1 MKIIYTIFILL
12 AASLISGVRAQDS
25 LQIKKPTLGLHLFY
39 NDFKTAQL
47 INSSSLS
54 NVLKNKLW
62 NKPQNM
68 QGGFGIDY
76 MQGLNKN
83 LDFIGTLNGSWVD
96 YLLPGNTF
104 YGSSNFLLDLNA
116 GVHVKLLSDNH
127 IFSPF
132 LIAKGD
138 YTSYRD
144 LHGFSLAPG
153 AGMQVNMFKEIFVLA
168 TIEYRAA
175 ISHNLSNQLYYS
187 IGIATNI
194 GKKKVKQAKVIIPPK
209 PEPVK
214 QEVVIPAKDFIVS
227 VMDEATGQPLP
238 FAAVTVSGADGKRH
252 YGSTDEYGRVTFS
265 ALNPADYTV
274 SGSLNQINSTVK
286 NIKKENFAGVENQI
300 DIVLTHNDPRFT
312 LAGVVINKTKNLP
325 EGGADV
331 NVTNEQ
337 DRTLVTIQSQA
348 VDGVF
353 RTQLKSGSDFT
364 LVGKK
369 VNYISNIEKISTKG
383 LNRSTTL
390 YVKLELAIEEAKVGQ
405 SIQLNNIY
413 FEVGKANLNTSVSSD
428 LDKLIQFLKDNP
440 DAKLEIQGHTDNK
453 GSASLNN
460 RLSQSRANSVVE
472 YLTKNGIDANR
483 LIAKGYG
490 SSLPFADNTT
500 SEGRAKNRRVVMKV
514 LQ

>member
-1 MKIIYTIFILL
+1 MKIIYTICILL
-12 AASLISGVRAQDS
+12 AISLISGAHAQDS

-62 NKPQNM
+62 NKAQNM
-68 QGGFGIDY
+68 QGGFGVDY
-76 MQGLNKN
+76 IQGLNKN

-96 YLLPGNTF
+96 YLLPGNTL
-104 YGSSNFLLDLNA
+104 YGSSNFMLDLNA
-116 GVHVKLLSDNH
+116 GVHIKMLSDNH

-132 LIAKGD
+132 LIAKGA
-138 YTSYRD
+138 YSSYQNI
-144 LHGFSLAPG
+144 HGFSLAPG
-153 AGMQVNMFKEIFVLA
+153 AGIQVNMFKEIFVLA
-168 TIEYRAA
+168 TVEYRAA
-175 ISHNLSNQLYYS
+175 ISHSLSNQLYYS

-194 GKKKVKQAKVIIPPK
+194 GKKKAKPIKVIVPPT

-214 QEVVIPAKDFIVS
+214 KEVVIPAKDFIVS

-238 FAAVTVSGADGKRH
+238 FAAVTVSGADGKIR

-265 ALNPADYTV
+265 ALTPSDYTV

-286 NIKKENFAGVENQI
+286 NIKKENFENVENQI
-300 DIVLTHNDPRFT
+300 EINLTHNDPRFT
-312 LAGVVINKTKNLP
+312 LAGVVINKTINLP
-325 EGGADV
+325 EGGANV
-331 NVTNEQ
+331 NVTNEG
-337 DRTLVTIQSQA
+337 DHSVSIIQSHPG
-348 VDGVF
+348 DGVF
-353 RTQLKSGSDFT
+353 RTQLSASTDFT

-369 VNYISNIEKISTKG
+369 LNYISNIEKITTKG

-440 DAKLEIQGHTDNK
+440 LTRLEIQGHTDNK
-453 GSASLNN
+453 GSASLNS
-460 RLSQSRANSVVE
+460 RLSQLRANSVVD
-472 YLTKNGIDANR
+472 YLTKNGISEDR

-490 SSLPFADNTT
+490 SSLPFADNKTT
-500 SEGRAKNRRVVMKV
+500 EGRAKNRRVVMKV